1 MQAAR
6 LPLQGDTSVGQ
17 LIHNSRQGDRSP
29 VAHQPRRKLRKRRF
43 LGIHFNQL
51 VGRAL
56 LCALLF
62 PKRRAEECSPYHA
75 ATGAR
80 PERPIDDVSKR
91 RSRPD
96 DDYDIASSSRK
107 KIFDSLRFAPGQLF
121 TEPLPNQLR
130 ITRERFRRG
139 QLRRIKI
146 PPVTAL
152 AAKRRDTALSRNAG
166 PGQNENTHARNARCN
181 GACVNSRK
189 LSESGADS
197 TVQYIAG
204 KKIA

>member
-29 VAHQPRRKLRKRRF
+29 VAHQPCRKLRKRRF

-62 PKRRAEECSPYHA
+62 PKRRAEDCSPYRA

-80 PERPIDDVSKR
+80 PERLIDDVSKGR
-91 RSRPD
+91 GGSG
-96 DDYDIASSSRK
+96 YNHNIASSAVE
-107 KIFDSLRFAPGQLF
+107 ITPDSLRFAPG
-121 TEPLPNQLR
+121 
-130 ITRERFRRG
+130 
-139 QLRRIKI
+139 
-146 PPVTAL
+146 
-152 AAKRRDTALSRNAG
+152 
-166 PGQNENTHARNARCN
+166 
-181 GACVNSRK
+181 
-189 LSESGADS
+189 
-197 TVQYIAG
+197 
-204 KKIA
+204 

>member
-1 MQAAR
+1 MRRIR
-6 LPLQGDTSVGQ
+6 L
-17 LIHNSRQGDRSP
+17 
-29 VAHQPRRKLRKRRF
+29 
-43 LGIHFNQL
+43 
-51 VGRAL
+51 
-56 LCALLF
+56 
-62 PKRRAEECSPYHA
+62 RRANA
-75 ATGAR
+75 
-80 PERPIDDVSKR
+80 
-91 RSRPD
+91 
-96 DDYDIASSSRK
+96 
-107 KIFDSLRFAPGQLF
+107 LAPL
-121 TEPLPNQLR
+121 TVPLPNQLR

-197 TVQYIAG
+197 TVQYIAEKRWLSYG
-204 KKIA
+204 GAFMSRAMHKQIILVAVTLF